1 MPQPKIRKLHSAGGV
16 VYKIEASQ
24 VKWLI
29 IKPAGRDEWRLPKG
43 LIEKNETSV
52 RTAIREVQE
61 EGGVLANIREKV
73 GTISYFYTQD
83 GEKILKEV
91 IFFLM
96 EAMAGDTEEHDN
108 EVEEAVF
115 LPFDEAY
122 SRLTYDTEKEIF
134 AQAKAM
140 LDKILTR

>member
-1 MPQPKIRKLHSAGGV
+1 MPHPKIRQLHSAGGV

-24 VKWLI
+24 VRWLV
-29 IKPAGRDEWRLPKG
+29 IKSAGRNEWRLPKG

-52 RTAIREVQE
+52 RTALREVQE
-61 EGGVLANIREKV
+61 EGGVLASIREKV

-83 GEKILKEV
+83 EEKILKKV

-134 AQAKAM
+134 IQAKSI
-140 LDKILTR
+140 LDKILTH